1 MHLLGASTEDL
12 TGAKQNSILRNSQYD
27 WGKRGSEHLRA
38 HSCQALM
45 EELERWQ
52 EIKLSSPCFH
62 GTHILIEN
70 ANTC

>member
-1 MHLLGASTEDL
+1 M
-12 TGAKQNSILRNSQYD
+12 
-27 WGKRGSEHLRA
+27 RA

-62 GTHILIEN
+62 GAHILIEN
-70 ANTC
+70 ANKPMLKGKTKESKRDRVYRDLQDIQ